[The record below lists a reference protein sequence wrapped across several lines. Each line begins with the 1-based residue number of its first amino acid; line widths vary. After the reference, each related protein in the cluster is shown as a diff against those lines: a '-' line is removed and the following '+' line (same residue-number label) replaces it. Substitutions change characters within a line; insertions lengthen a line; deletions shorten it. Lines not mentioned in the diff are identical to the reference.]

1 MAPAHVSF
9 QGSAH
14 AFPLPGQE
22 NSRGGWIACY
32 KASGGIISRWS
43 SDIPAPQ
50 WAGCSRKPR
59 CVSQCSVC
67 SPRLGVSL
75 PVHKQEPDPHWDAVH
90 SPATP
95 RLKPLPDSM
104 SDVSIADVHSLVLP
118 CGAAGAETHENQGL
132 EPLQSG
138 VSGLRVSGWLL
149 KNRSA
154 PDSFL
159 WVGK

>member
-1 MAPAHVSF
+1 MLFLSLDKRIVGAA
-9 QGSAH
+9 GS
-14 AFPLPGQE
+14 PVIKPQVE
-22 NSRGGWIACY
+22 SSRDGL
-32 KASGGIISRWS
+32 

-50 WAGCSRKPR
+50 WAGCSRKPQ
-59 CVSQCSVC
+59 CVSSQCSVC

-75 PVHKQEPDPHWDAVH
+75 PLHEQEPDPHWDAVH

-95 RLKPLPDSM
+95 RLKPLPDRM
-104 SDVSIADVHSLVLP
+104 SDVSIADVHGLVLP
-118 CGAAGAETHENQGL
+118 CGAAGAEARENQGL

-138 VSGLRVSGWLL
+138 VSGLGVSGWLL